1 MGVSFGYF
9 RFQSA
14 MLLFQLCEMR
24 VNRHPNPP
32 FLIAATVIFGPNEPP
47 GSSLPRWATVKGV
60 PNYRK
65 AGVRG
70 FMRSVPSNT
79 REAKRLSVGTFPRLA
94 EVQEFVSIGGE
105 A

>member
-32 FLIAATVIFGPNEPP
+32 FLIAAPVI
-47 GSSLPRWATVKGV
+47 LDKRATRQQFATLGHSQGC
-60 PNYRK
+60 
-65 AGVRG
+65 A
-70 FMRSVPSNT
+70 
-79 REAKRLSVGTFPRLA
+79 
-94 EVQEFVSIGGE
+94 
-105 A
+105 